1 MRSETKKERKRAKQ
15 MNKEKLREIHS
26 KRFLNDRF
34 KEVNFEGQN
43 NLQFFLADYEL
54 NGKRIIEGK
63 CFTNKSFNSRWYYR
77 FKDLEQFNKICNDTI
92 KTNQEREQSKQKY
105 KEERTKPHTLK
116 VGDILYCSWGYDQTN
131 VDYFRVS
138 EIIGKRKIKI
148 VGLGTS
154 AESDGIH
161 DKATPQEV
169 GGNHWTRK
177 QYYCE
182 IDKKWKTKN
191 IELVKF
197 ANSNNSVKIS
207 SFAYA
212 YLWDGKPKYQ
222 TNAYMG
228 H

>member
-1 MRSETKKERKRAKQ
+1 
-15 MNKEKLREIHS
+15 MNKEKLQEIHS

-105 KEERTKPHTLK
+105 KEERTKPHSLK

-131 VDYFRVS
+131 VDYFKVS
-138 EIIGKRKIKI
+138 EVIGKRKIKI
-148 VGLGTS
+148 VGLGTQPIVT
-154 AESDGIH
+154 G
-161 DKATPQEV
+161 
-169 GGNHWTRK
+169 K
-177 QYYCE
+177 Q
-182 IDKKWKTKN
+182 
-191 IELVKF
+191 
-197 ANSNNSVKIS
+197 
-207 SFAYA
+207 
-212 YLWDGKPKYQ
+212 
-222 TNAYMG
+222 
-228 H
+228 

>member
-1 MRSETKKERKRAKQ
+1 
-15 MNKEKLREIHS
+15 MNKEKLQEIHS

-43 NLQFFLADYEL
+43 NLQFFFADYTLES
-54 NGKRIIEGK
+54 GKRIIEGK
-63 CFTNKSFNSRWYYR
+63 CFTNKSFNSRWYYS
-77 FKDLEQFNKICNDTI
+77 FKDFEQFKKKCLDTI
-92 KTNQEREQSKQKY
+92 SNNNEIKQW
-105 KEERTKPHTLK
+105 KEERKKKAQQPHSLK

-131 VDYFRVS
+131 VDFFKVS
-138 EIIGKRKIKI
+138 EVIGKRKIKI
-148 VGLGTS
+148 VGLGTN

-161 DKATPQEV
+161 DKATPHGE

-197 ANSNNSVKIS
+197 ANSDNSVKIS
-207 SFAYA
+207 SFAWA
-212 YLWDGKPKYQ
+212 RLWDGQPKYQ

>member
-1 MRSETKKERKRAKQ
+1 
-15 MNKEKLREIHS
+15 MNKEKLQKIHS

-34 KEVNFEGQN
+34 KEINFEGQN
-43 NLQFFLADYEL
+43 NLQFFLADYTLES
-54 NGKRIIEGK
+54 GKRIIEGK
-63 CFTNKSFNSRWYYR
+63 CFTNKSFNSRWYYS
-77 FKDLEQFNKICNDTI
+77 FKDFEQFKKKCLDTI
-92 KTNQEREQSKQKY
+92 SNNNEIKQW
-105 KEERTKPHTLK
+105 KEERKKKAQQPHSLK

-131 VDYFRVS
+131 VDFFKVS
-138 EIIGKRKIKI
+138 EVIGKRKIKI

-161 DKATPQEV
+161 DKATPHEE

-191 IELVKF
+191 VELVKF
-197 ANSNNSVKIS
+197 ANSNNSVKIY
-207 SFAYA
+207 SFAWA
-212 YLWDGKPKYQ
+212 RLWDGKPKYQ

>member
-1 MRSETKKERKRAKQ
+1 
-15 MNKEKLREIHS
+15 MNKEKLQDIHS

-63 CFTNKSFNSRWYYR
+63 CYTNKSFNPRWYYR
-77 FKDLEQFNKICNDTI
+77 FKDLEHFNKICNDTI
-92 KTNQEREQSKQKY
+92 KINQEREQSKQKY

-148 VGLGTS
+148 VGLGTN

-161 DKATPQEV
+161 DKATPQEG
-169 GGNHWTRK
+169 GGNYWTRK

>member
-1 MRSETKKERKRAKQ
+1 

-63 CFTNKSFNSRWYYR
+63 CFTNKSFNSRWYYS
-77 FKDLEQFNKICNDTI
+77 FKDFEQFKKKCLDTI
-92 KTNQEREQSKQKY
+92 SNNNEIKQW
-105 KEERTKPHTLK
+105 KEERKKKAQQPHSLK

-131 VDYFRVS
+131 VDFFKVS
-138 EIIGKRKIKI
+138 EVIGKRKIKI
-148 VGLGTS
+148 IGLGTS

-161 DKATPQEV
+161 DKATPHEE

-177 QYYCE
+177 QYYWIC
-182 IDKKWKTKN
+182 
-191 IELVKF
+191 
-197 ANSNNSVKIS
+197 NNQVLSGEHFFK
-207 SFAYA
+207 
-212 YLWDGKPKYQ
+212 
-222 TNAYMG
+222 
-228 H
+228 

>member
-1 MRSETKKERKRAKQ
+1 MKEGTMKQ
-15 MNKEKLREIHS
+15 EKLQEIHN
-26 KRFLNDRF
+26 KRFLDSSY
-34 KEVNFEGQN
+34 KEVKFDNQN
-43 NLQFFLADYEL
+43 NLQFFLSEKEIK
-54 NGKRIIEGK
+54 GKVWIVGK
-63 CFTNKSFNSRWYYR
+63 CFTDKSFNHRWFYR
-77 FKDLEQFNKICNDTI
+77 FKDMEQFNKQCLKTI
-92 KTNQEREQSKQKY
+92 ETNTSRIESKNKY
-105 KEERTKPHTLK
+105 KEERTQPHTLK

-131 VDYFRVS
+131 VDNFKVS
-138 EIIGKRKIKI
+138 EVIGKRKIKI
-148 VGLGTS
+148 VGIGTN

-161 DKATPQEV
+161 DKATPHESI
-169 GGNHWTRK
+169 GNHWTKK

-191 IELVKF
+191 LELVKF

-222 TNAYMG
+222 TNAYMV

>member
-1 MRSETKKERKRAKQ
+1 
-15 MNKEKLREIHS
+15 MNKEKLQEIHS

-34 KEVNFEGQN
+34 KEINFEGQN
-43 NLQFFLADYEL
+43 NLQFFFADYTLES
-54 NGKRIIEGK
+54 GKRIIEGK
-63 CFTNKSFNSRWYYR
+63 CFTNKSFNHWWYYS
-77 FKDLEQFNKICNDTI
+77 FKDFEQFKKKCLDTI
-92 KTNQEREQSKQKY
+92 ETNNERQKSKQKY
-105 KEERTKPHTLK
+105 KEERTKPHSLK

-131 VDYFRVS
+131 VDFFKVS
-138 EIIGKRKIKI
+138 EVIGKRKIKI

-154 AESDGIH
+154 AKSDGIH
-161 DKATPQEV
+161 DKATPHEE

-191 IELVKF
+191 VELVKF
-197 ANSNNSVKIS
+197 ANSDNSVKIS
-207 SFAYA
+207 SFAWA
-212 YLWDGKPKYQ
+212 RLWDGQPKYQ

>member
-1 MRSETKKERKRAKQ
+1 
-15 MNKEKLREIHS
+15 MNKEKLKEIHS
-26 KRFLNDRF
+26 KRFLSDRF
-34 KEVNFEGQN
+34 KEVNFEDQN
-43 NLQFFLADYEL
+43 NLQFFLANYEL
-54 NGKRIIEGK
+54 NGKTIIEGK
-63 CFTNKSFNSRWYYR
+63 CFTNKSFNSWWYYR
-77 FKDLEQFNKICNDTI
+77 FKSVEQFKERCLKQIESNNER
-92 KTNQEREQSKQKY
+92 QESKKKY
-105 KEERTKPHTLK
+105 QEERTKPHSLK
-116 VGDILYCSWGYDQTN
+116 IGDILYCSWGYDQTQ
-131 VDYFRVS
+131 VDYFKVS

-148 VGLGTS
+148 VGLGTN

-161 DKATPQEV
+161 DKATPHEG
-169 GGNHWTRK
+169 GGNHWTKK

-191 IELVKF
+191 LELVKF

>member
-1 MRSETKKERKRAKQ
+1 
-15 MNKEKLREIHS
+15 MNKEKLKEIHS
-26 KRFLNDRF
+26 KRFLGDRF

-43 NLQFFLADYEL
+43 NLQFFLDENDPL
-54 NGKRIIEGK
+54 NKGDQVSGK
-63 CFTNKSFNSRWYYR
+63 CFTNKSFNHWWYYS
-77 FKDLEQFNKICNDTI
+77 FKNIEQFNKKCLETI
-92 KTNQEREQSKQKY
+92 ETNNERQQSKQKY

-131 VDYFRVS
+131 VDYFKVS
-138 EIIGKRKIKI
+138 EVIGKRKIKI
-148 VGLGTS
+148 VGLGTN

-161 DKATPQEV
+161 DKATPHEG

-197 ANSNNSVKIS
+197 ANSDNSVKIS
-207 SFAYA
+207 SFAWA
-212 YLWDGKPKYQ
+212 RLWDGKPKYQ

>member
-1 MRSETKKERKRAKQ
+1 
-15 MNKEKLREIHS
+15 MNKEKLQEIHS

-63 CFTNKSFNSRWYYR
+63 CFTNKSFNSRWYYS
-77 FKDLEQFNKICNDTI
+77 FKDFEQFKKKCLDTI
-92 KTNQEREQSKQKY
+92 SNNNEIKQW
-105 KEERTKPHTLK
+105 KEERKKKAQQPHSLK

-131 VDYFRVS
+131 VDFFKVS
-138 EIIGKRKIKI
+138 EFIGKRKIKI

-161 DKATPQEV
+161 DKATPHEG

-191 IELVKF
+191 VELVKF
-197 ANSNNSVKIS
+197 ANSDNSVKIS
-207 SFAYA
+207 SSAWA
-212 YLWDGKPKYQ
+212 RLWDGQPKYQ

>member
-1 MRSETKKERKRAKQ
+1 
-15 MNKEKLREIHS
+15 MNKEKLQEIHS

-63 CFTNKSFNSRWYYR
+63 CFTNKSFNSRWYYS
-77 FKDLEQFNKICNDTI
+77 FKDFEQFKKKCLDTI
-92 KTNQEREQSKQKY
+92 SNNNEIKQW
-105 KEERTKPHTLK
+105 KEERKKKAQQPHSLK

-131 VDYFRVS
+131 VDFFKVS
-138 EIIGKRKIKI
+138 EVIGKRKIKI

-161 DKATPQEV
+161 DKATPHEG

-191 IELVKF
+191 VELVKF
-197 ANSNNSVKIS
+197 ANSDNSVKIS
-207 SFAYA
+207 SVAGA
-212 YLWDGKPKYQ
+212 RLWDGQPKYQ